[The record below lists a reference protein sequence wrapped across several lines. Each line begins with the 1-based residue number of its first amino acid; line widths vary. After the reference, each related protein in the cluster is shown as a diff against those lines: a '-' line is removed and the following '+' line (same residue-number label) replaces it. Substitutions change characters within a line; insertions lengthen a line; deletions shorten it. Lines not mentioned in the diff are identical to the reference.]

1 MYMLGAGFNLATF
14 CDEMKGLLALV
25 GWVLM
30 ILKLGIPLIIIA
42 LGIKDFG
49 TAVIASKEDET
60 KTAAKRL
67 LWRFVA
73 GVAIFF
79 IPNIVIFVFGTVA
92 EYSDQRNNF
101 STCEQAILKPWEI
114 D

>member
-1 MYMLGAGFNLATF
+1 MLGAGFNLQTF
-14 CDEMKGLLALV
+14 CDEMQGLLALV

-30 ILKLGIPLIIIA
+30 ILKLGIPLVIIA

-79 IPNIVIFVFGTVA
+79 IPNIVVFVFNTIS
-92 EYSDQRNNF
+92 EYQSQSGSF
-101 STCEQAILKPWEI
+101 EQCKTAILSPWEV